1 MHNFFI
7 KYFFPL
13 ANIKLEAPFIF
24 IIFFVFLIAYSN
36 LKANTFPG
44 ISVSVNKNTGE
55 YKISSSE
62 MNWNFQGSIGHELTK
77 LKTLL
82 GQDALGIFKEIKF
95 SWQDNISYQGT
106 IKWYKNDPVV
116 IFSLI
121 LPEGSTSMPKA
132 FPSFT
137 GFPEKMKNFSYNND
151 NFAPPQ
157 FKLNETST
165 PWLFF
170 SSNDSQPKDKFNAFI
185 ISPASDFIVSKLTG
199 DGKTLIS
206 SGLNP
211 GIKDLPK
218 NFNHK
223 TILVFNH
230 GIKKTWDTWGK
241 VLRTMYNRD
250 IPHNDADPVL
260 KYFGYWTD
268 NGADY
273 YYNYDTAIGYSKT
286 LLAIRNR
293 YKQEEIPL
301 GYIQLDSWWYEKSI
315 YDYDGKPDADHKN
328 TKLPLG
334 KWNRY
339 GGLMNYSA
347 DPFLFPGGLAAFH
360 KEIGIPLVTHNRWI
374 DPHSP
379 YHDKYE
385 ISGFAAIDPK
395 LWDHIIKYIKQSG
408 VICYEQDWLN
418 YIYNKSTGMSE
429 NLNIGNAF
437 TDGMANACKKY
448 GLSMQYCMAM
458 PRYFL
463 QGLKYNNLTTIR
475 TSGDRFEPQH
485 WKHFLYTTQL
495 GYECGMYPWCDI
507 FKSNELGN
515 MILSVLSAGP
525 VGTGDAIGKED
536 KSNILMACRKDGVIV
551 KPDIP
556 ILPIDNDYTNDYQGI
571 KSPMLAYTYTMHG
584 NITTGYLFAFA
595 EDSSF
600 RKDISFIPSELG
612 IKGEVAIYNPLS
624 KKIHIINGDTE
635 FKSNIPDDLYTYF
648 IIAPV
653 SASGIAFFGDEG
665 KIASTGKQRIS
676 YIEEKGEIL
685 KIKVL
690 FAKGESSVN
699 LLGYSKNPIISL
711 KGTTNYNPNI
721 HVFKINL
728 PSNGKKEVTVTIY
741 QTNK

>member
-1 MHNFFI
+1 MSNLFI
-7 KYFFPL
+7 KYFYPL
-13 ANIKLEAPFIF
+13 ANLKIDIPFF
-24 IIFFVFLIAYSN
+24 STLLFVFLIIVYSN
-36 LKANTFPG
+36 LKAVNISG
-44 ISVSVNKNTGE
+44 ISVIVNKNTGD
-55 YKISSSE
+55 YKITSSLMSWDFRGTTGHSL
-62 MNWNFQGSIGHELTK
+62 NKLKAFQGKDEI
-77 LKTLL
+77 
-82 GQDALGIFKEIKF
+82 GIFNEIKF
-95 SWQDNISYQGT
+95 SWKDNIPYEGT
-106 IKWYKNDPVV
+106 IKWYKNEPVV
-116 IFSLI
+116 IFALI
-121 LPEGSTSMPKA
+121 LPDGSASMPNPFPA
-132 FPSFT
+132 FT
-137 GFPEKMKNFSYNND
+137 EFPKKMKTFSYNND

-170 SSNDSQPKDKFNAFI
+170 SSDNSRQNKIYDSFI

-199 DGKTLIS
+199 NGETSINS
-206 SGLNP
+206 SLNS

-241 VLRTMYNRD
+241 VLRTMYNRR
-250 IPHNDADPVL
+250 IPNNDADPVL

-273 YYNYDTAIGYSKT
+273 YYNYDTAVGYAKT

-293 YKQEEIPL
+293 YKKEEIPL

-339 GGLMNYSA
+339 GGLMNYIA
-347 DPFLFPGGLAAFH
+347 DPFLFPHGLAAFH
-360 KEIGIPLVTHNRWI
+360 KEMGIPLVTHNRWI
-374 DPHSP
+374 DLHSP

-385 ISGFAAIDPK
+385 ISGFAAIDSK
-395 LWDHIIKYIKQSG
+395 FWDHIIKYIKQSG
-408 VICYEQDWLN
+408 VVCYEQDWLN

-429 NLNIGNAF
+429 NLHIGNAF

-475 TSGDRFEPQH
+475 TSGDRFEPAH
-485 WKHFLYTTQL
+485 WKNFLYASQL
-495 GYECGMYPWCDI
+495 AYECGMYPWCDV
-507 FKSNELGN
+507 FKSNEIGN

-525 VGTGDAIGKED
+525 VGTGDALGAED
-536 KSNILMACRKDGVIV
+536 KSNIVMACRKDGVIV
-551 KPDIP
+551 KPDVP
-556 ILPIDNDYTNDYQGI
+556 ILPLDIDYINDSKGE
-571 KSPMLAYTYTMHG
+571 KSPILAYTYTKHG
-584 NITTGYLFAFA
+584 DITTGYLFAFI

-600 RKDISFIPSELG
+600 SKVISFIPSELG
-612 IKGEVAIYNPLS
+612 INGIVAIYCPLNKKLNIIDS
-624 KKIHIINGDTE
+624 KSV
-635 FKSNIPDDLYTYF
+635 FKANVPKDLFTYF

-653 SASGIAFFGDEG
+653 SPSGIALFGDQG
-665 KIASTGKQRIS
+665 KITSTGKQRIANLV
-676 YIEEKGEIL
+676 EKKGMFRV
-685 KIKVL
+685 KVL
-690 FAKGESSVN
+690 FAKGESLVTIY
-699 LLGYSKNPIISL
+699 GYSKNPIICS
-711 KGTTNYNPNI
+711 KGTAHYNPNT
-721 HVFKINL
+721 HVFSINM
-728 PSNGKKEVTVTIY
+728 PSKGKKEVTVSIRPIS
-741 QTNK
+741 